1 MINKHDNLDDPLYN
15 RCNHGEIKDRTWLGK
30 GKCITL
36 KKTGPRMKSLGI
48 TITGPHC
55 FIVFVLN
62 IDKEFVILSSYIPQ
76 CMKKCAMP

>member
-15 RCNHGEIKDRTWLGK
+15 RCNHGEIKDRTWLDK

-36 KKTGPRMKSLGI
+36 KSRSKNEIIGHHNNR
-48 TITGPHC
+48 PHC

-62 IDKEFVILSSYIPQ
+62 IDKEFFMSSL
-76 CMKKCAMP
+76 